1 MKNEREHLDDNFS
14 CVCSV
19 CDCSDTGRPV
29 ELILISTVI
38 CRLMATVAKTE
49 LETVLS
55 GFFSSVV

>member
-1 MKNEREHLDDNFS
+1 MNVNTSMIILA
-14 CVCSV
+14 VCACV